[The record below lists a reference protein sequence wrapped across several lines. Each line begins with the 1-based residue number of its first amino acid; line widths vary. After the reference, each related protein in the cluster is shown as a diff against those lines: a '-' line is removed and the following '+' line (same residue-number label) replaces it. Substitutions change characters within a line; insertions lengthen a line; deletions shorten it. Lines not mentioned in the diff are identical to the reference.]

1 MESHRYRFSVVKMA
15 KYLDVGI
22 CSYYNWRNCKYNKR
36 QEKAEFIRNKIIN
49 SFEKSKCLYGSV
61 RITAD
66 LNNTGTPISRPTV
79 VKYMRIMGLRS
90 VLTPKFRVR
99 TTDSNHKNHIA
110 DNLLD
115 REFKVLEP
123 NKFWVSDITYIRTRS
138 GFDYLTTIIDLF
150 DRKVV
155 GWSQSC
161 DMTTINTV
169 IPAFKMAI
177 RRRRLSVTS
186 AHGLMLHSDRGSQ
199 YTSTEFIKVLNRYG
213 VIRSN
218 SRKGNCWDNAV
229 AESFFKTLKCELVY
243 LVGLKT
249 VEQIRDLV
257 FEYIECW
264 YNKKRRHKALNN
276 LNIDEFWEKYN
287 EKLNINK
294 VA

>member
-1 MESHRYRFSVVKMA
+1 MTKCLY
-15 KYLDVGI
+15 VGTR
-22 CSYYNWRNCKYNKR
+22 SYYDWRNGMHNNRKDKSEFLR
-36 QEKAEFIRNKIIN
+36 QRILD

-66 LNNTGTPISRPTV
+66 LNNTGTSISRPTV
-79 VKYMRIMGLRS
+79 VKYMRVMGLRS
-90 VLTPKFRVR
+90 ILTPKFRVR

-110 DNLLD
+110 ENLLD
-115 REFKVLEP
+115 REFKVPEP
-123 NKFWVSDITYIRTRS
+123 NKVWVSDITYIRTKT

-150 DRKVV
+150 DRKVI
-155 GWSQSC
+155 GWSQSI

-177 RRRRLSVTS
+177 RRRHHSVTS
-186 AHGLMLHSDRGSQ
+186 ARGLMLHYDRGSQ
-199 YTSTEFIKVLNRYG
+199 YTSAEFIKVLNRYG

-229 AESFFKTLKCELVY
+229 AESFFKTLKCELIY

-249 VEQIRDLV
+249 VDQIRDLV

-264 YNKKRRHKALNN
+264 YNKKRRHQALGNM
-276 LNIDEFWEKYN
+276 NIDEFWEKYYK
-287 EKLNINK
+287 KLNINK